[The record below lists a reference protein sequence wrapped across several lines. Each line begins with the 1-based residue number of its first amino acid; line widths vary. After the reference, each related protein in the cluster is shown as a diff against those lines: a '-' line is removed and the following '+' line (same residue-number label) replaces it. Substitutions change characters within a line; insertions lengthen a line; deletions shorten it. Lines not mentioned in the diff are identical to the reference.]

1 MARATQ
7 LRRSGTS
14 PVARDMRSPTNAPA
28 CCSTGSTPVAATVPT
43 SAGCAGSAPWGDAE
57 RNTLLVNHW
66 EHDDPETSFERYTR
80 LEDPIPGGLTGMWI
94 FYDTW
99 DDDESGEVEQ
109 TLTFTITTDTFT
121 EVDQNVYRNGDVET
135 NSGVSAD
142 PGDFR
147 RGCRTMIRHGRV
159 AATRPRSDGEAV
171 IGVVFM
177 RPAPELGDTL
187 LAEV

>member
-1 MARATQ
+1 MVKEY
-7 LRRSGTS
+7 L
-14 PVARDMRSPTNAPA
+14 
-28 CCSTGSTPVAATVPT
+28 
-43 SAGCAGSAPWGDAE
+43 WGDAE
-57 RNTLLVNHW
+57 RNTLLVNYW

-177 RPAPELGDTL
+177 RRPRSSAIRC
-187 LAEV
+187 